1 MTTVGDVPAK
11 ARPWSARSL
20 RFMLPIE
27 AGDRVL
33 VLGVSPR
40 LTRSLDGAGCS
51 VLTSVSPHERDHAQ
65 RVTGDV
71 VVTAGSLPCGDARF
85 DHVVVPILRT
95 EHVPLVPGEL
105 ARVLRPDGGLFLG
118 MSYRLRSR
126 ARPGTTIRR
135 GRRLLED
142 NGFGRVSVYGVRR
155 SLESPRY
162 LVPLDSPAVMTWF
175 LSTTYLPQTTRGALA
190 APVLGTAAHL
200 RMPPLLFPDLGF
212 VARRE
217 A

>member
-1 MTTVGDVPAK
+1 
-11 ARPWSARSL
+11 
-20 RFMLPIE
+20 MLPIK

-33 VLGVSPR
+33 VLGVSHR
-40 LTRSLDGAGCS
+40 LTKSLDAAGCS
-51 VLTSVSPHERDHAQ
+51 VLTAVAPHEHDQ
-65 RVTGDV
+65 TGQVAGEV
-71 VVTAGSLPCGDARF
+71 VVTTGSLPCGDARF
-85 DHVVVPILRT
+85 DHVLVPLLQA

-135 GRRLLED
+135 GRHLLEG
-142 NGFGRVSVYGVRR
+142 NGFTRVSVYGVTRN
-155 SLESPRY
+155 LETPRY
-162 LVPLDSPAVMTWF
+162 LVPLDSPALMTWF
-175 LSTTYLPQTTRGALA
+175 LSTTYLPQTTKGAFA
-190 APVLGTAAHL
+190 SQILGAAAHL
-200 RMPPLLFPDLGF
+200 RLPPLLFPDLGF